1 MPKVINNVNHE
12 RDKLRGSESLL
23 VGLHHTLAKS
33 GSSSIALYVSWIA
46 SSYCSSVYSTLAPTQ
61 KKTHGKFAKWIWQP
75 FLENAIIGRPL
86 TVRVVDGVLVIELDG
101 ARVEVNR
108 LVEVALHELI
118 VAHVLLTSHSIV
130 STLGGRYPNCGERS
144 HLP

>member
-61 KKTHGKFAKWIWQP
+61 KKDTRKVREMDLAAIFGKRDHRQATYCSCSRW
-75 FLENAIIGRPL
+75 GS
-86 TVRVVDGVLVIELDG
+86 
-101 ARVEVNR
+101 
-108 LVEVALHELI
+108 
-118 VAHVLLTSHSIV
+118 SH
-130 STLGGRYPNCGERS
+130 
-144 HLP
+144 